1 MQSRLP
7 ILKPFLFRGF
17 LATCALGV
25 TAAQAR
31 DLDPETRQF
40 VIVSCSVDAQRLC
53 PQSLGSET
61 DAVNCMKAKRR
72 ELGHGCRS
80 AYDKAVRILSQ

>member
-40 VIVSCSVDAQRLC
+40 VIV
-53 PQSLGSET
+53 
-61 DAVNCMKAKRR
+61 NCMKAKRR